1 MIVIE
6 DSSALIALSICNCL
20 PILEPLF
27 GEIQVP
33 IAVFKEVCIPG
44 KPEAEILRTWLG
56 SRVGCG
62 PKVSDMI
69 YYIDINNQ
77 QKI

>member
-1 MIVIE
+1 MIVIA

-33 IAVFKEVCIPG
+33 TAVFKEVCIPG
-44 KPEAEILRTWLG
+44 KPEAEILRTWLVLLCHIVIVPTLC
-56 SRVGCG
+56 VGT
-62 PKVSDMI
+62 I
-69 YYIDINNQ
+69 
-77 QKI
+77 